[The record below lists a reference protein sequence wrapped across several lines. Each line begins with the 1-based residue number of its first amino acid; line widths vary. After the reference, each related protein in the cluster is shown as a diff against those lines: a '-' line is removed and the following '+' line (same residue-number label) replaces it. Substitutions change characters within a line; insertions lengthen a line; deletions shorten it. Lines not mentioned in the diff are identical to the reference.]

1 MTRAREQAG
10 FTLIELLTTMTLLT
24 IVLGATVT
32 AFASFNRTE
41 ITNREQNDAQEQA
54 RLTTGSLSRQLRN
67 LASPTEYLP
76 DAVEKAEPYDLV
88 FQTVDA
94 VKADGSQNDRN
105 IKRTRYCLGPAEG
118 GKANLYLQTQT
129 WVAPNPPPTF
139 PNSSQCPGSSWPSSR
154 VMVRHVTSGVAG
166 EPIFTY
172 NSTDLRQITTVHT
185 DLLIDTNPGR
195 SPSATRLSSGVF
207 LRNQNRRPVA
217 SLTATYTGTDRRVL
231 LNGSASEDP
240 EGHTLKE
247 FKWYLSTNLTD
258 PIAEDVVSYWNAP
271 SPGTY
276 TFVLKVQDHAG
287 LVGTATSDP
296 VVVP

>member
-1 MTRAREQAG
+1 MSRVREQGG
-10 FTLIELLTTMTLLT
+10 FTLIELLVTMTLLT

-41 ITNREQNDAQEQA
+41 IQNREQNEAQEQA
-54 RLTTGSLSRQLRN
+54 RMTTSSLARQLRN

-94 VKADGSQNDRN
+94 VKAGGSQNDRN
-105 IKRTRYCLGPAEG
+105 IKRTRYCLGPTSE
-118 GKANLYLQTQT
+118 GKANLYQQTQT
-129 WVAPNPPPTF
+129 WVAPNPPAIF
-139 PNSSQCPGSSWPSSR
+139 PDSSSCPGTAWPSSR
-154 VMVRHVTSGVAG
+154 VMVRDVTSGAAG
-166 EPIFTY
+166 ERIFTY
-172 NSTDLRQITTVHT
+172 NSSDLKQITTVHT
-185 DLLIDTNPGR
+185 DLLIDTDPGR
-195 SPSATRLSSGVF
+195 APRATRLSTGVF

-217 SLTATYTGTDRRVL
+217 ALSATYTGTDRRIL

-247 FKWYLSTNLTD
+247 YKWYLSSNLDTA
-258 PIAEDVVSYWNAP
+258 IAEDVVAYWTAP
-271 SPGTY
+271 GPGSF